1 MTITNVGSALDRLHA
16 LGLELPVLE
25 ANPYYVL
32 GEPKTKNLI
41 ISFITPENAE
51 AQLIGG
57 QVDILD
63 FTTLVGVS
71 EALASAEE
79 QGAIKIIIDPSAS
92 WEHIDF
98 NLFLP

>member
-1 MTITNVGSALDRLHA
+1 MVF
-16 LGLELPVLE
+16 E
-25 ANPYYVL
+25 ANPYYYA
-32 GEPKTKNLI
+32 GAPKTPNI
-41 ISFITPENAE
+41 VISFLAPENAE

-79 QGAIKIIIDPSAS
+79 QGVVKIIIDPSAS

>member
-1 MTITNVGSALDRLHA
+1 MVF
-16 LGLELPVLE
+16 E
-25 ANPYYVL
+25 ANPHFYG
-32 GEPKTKNLI
+32 GEPKTKNVI

-51 AQLIGG
+51 AQLLGG

-63 FTTLVGVS
+63 NTTLVGVS
-71 EALASAEE
+71 EQLSQAAEAG
-79 QGAIKIIIDPSAS
+79 QINLIIDPSSS